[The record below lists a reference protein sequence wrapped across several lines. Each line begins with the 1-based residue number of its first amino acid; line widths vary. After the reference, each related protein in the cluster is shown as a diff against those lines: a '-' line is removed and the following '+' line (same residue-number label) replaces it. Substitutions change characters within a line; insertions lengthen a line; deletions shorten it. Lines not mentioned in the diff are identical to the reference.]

1 MISPIHKAYILFMRS
16 LSVAAPGLKVTCVGG
31 DAAVEME
38 EIVRDTC
45 RRQWFI
51 FGHLVNPYD
60 DGEDSGVCD
69 VRWFWFEDEA
79 MIMRGEKLAP
89 KNKTVINAE
98 CEYV

>member
-1 MISPIHKAYILFMRS
+1 MISPIHKAYILFMRG

-31 DAAVEME
+31 DEAVEME
-38 EIVRDTC
+38 MVVRDTC

-51 FGHLVNPYD
+51 FGHLINPYAD
-60 DGEDSGVCD
+60 DD
-69 VRWFWFEDEA
+69 VRWWFWEDEA

-89 KNKTVINAE
+89 KNKTVINGE